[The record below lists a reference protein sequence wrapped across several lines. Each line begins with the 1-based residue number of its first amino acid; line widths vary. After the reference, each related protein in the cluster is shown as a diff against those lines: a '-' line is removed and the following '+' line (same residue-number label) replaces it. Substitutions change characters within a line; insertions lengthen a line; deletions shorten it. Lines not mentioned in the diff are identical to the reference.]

1 MFMRVLPYILAVMV
15 LFSSCHSARWGRS
28 VGDSGPVTRDMGNY
42 INTYADLAM
51 SEMRRTGVP
60 ASITLAQAVI
70 ESDYGR
76 SRLARQANNH
86 FGIKCHNGWK
96 GERIYHHDDR
106 RNECFRKYRE
116 AGESYKDHSDFLR
129 EGSRYGFL
137 FELNRDDYKAWA
149 RGLKRAGYATNP
161 RYDRMLI
168 DMIEENNLQVY
179 DEIVMSG
186 RFKDGNV
193 IDFYGGQNDIS
204 ESDQLETKEVESFN
218 EATDD
223 NFVVSRHSRIKV
235 KNRIEYISVIE
246 EDTFE
251 SLADEFELLKWEL
264 YRYNDLADDAQL
276 YPGQVLYLQPKRN
289 RAEAGN
295 EYHIVKEGETM
306 YSISQHY
313 GIKLKAL
320 YEKNRMDRNYEPAPG
335 TELWLR
341 KLKPEGL

>member
-1 MFMRVLPYILAVMV
+1 MRALPFILTVLV

-28 VGDSGPVTRDMGNY
+28 AEDTAPASRDVGDY

-76 SRLARQANNH
+76 SRLASKANNH

-96 GERIYHHDDR
+96 GDKIYHNDDR

-116 AGESYKDHSDFLR
+116 VRESYMDHSDFLM
-129 EGSRYGFL
+129 EGSRYSFL
-137 FELNRDDYKAWA
+137 FSLRQDDYKAWA
-149 RGLKRAGYATNP
+149 KGLKKAGYATNP
-161 RYDRMLI
+161 RYARMLI
-168 DMIEENNLQVY
+168 DMIEKNNLHVY
-179 DEIVMSG
+179 DEIVISG
-186 RFKDGNV
+186 RYEDGNV
-193 IDFYGGQNDIS
+193 RDIYAGVDDMS
-204 ESDQLETKEVESFN
+204 EPDRLDTRDVEYFN
-218 EATDD
+218 ETIDD
-223 NFVVSRHSRIKV
+223 NFVVSRHNRIKV
-235 KNRIEYISVIE
+235 KNRIEYITVT
-246 EDTFE
+246 EDDTYE
-251 SLADEFELLKWEL
+251 SLADEFELLKWEI
-264 YRYNDLADDAQL
+264 YRYNDLEEDASL
-276 YPGQVLYLQPKRN
+276 YPGQILYLQPKRN

-295 EYHIVKEGETM
+295 DYHIVKEGETM

-320 YEKNRMDRNYEPAPG
+320 YEKNRMDPGYEPPPG
-335 TELWLR
+335 IELWLR